1 MKGKTGR
8 LTVGFAII
16 VPADDLD
23 ELWVEVPF
31 QDVHPAGG
39 VEVVVRSVNP
49 VSSSFIPDKTRG
61 EEDEKKWVLTSAEQS
76 EIYIQDEE

>member
-1 MKGKTGR
+1 MR
-8 LTVGFAII
+8 FAVI

-23 ELWVEVPF
+23 KLWVKVRC

-49 VSSSFIPDKTRG
+49 VSSSFIPEETRG
-61 EEDEKKWVLTSAEQS
+61 EEDDKKWVLTSADQS
-76 EIYIQDEE
+76 EIYTQDEE